1 MVTLTKDLRSQ
12 FGPARDQGS
21 RPTCLAFATSD
32 LHAASRSAPFAPLSV
47 EYLYFHAVQ
56 RSNPPK
62 PHRGVRLKA
71 IIEAMKLDGQ
81 PIESDW
87 PYLANLP
94 YDLSAWTPPSGL
106 SVFRKAMSSGKPSP
120 AIVIAALDNDRAA
133 MLCLRAS
140 EAFYR
145 PNGIGVVE
153 RIKNDPDT
161 GNHAVVA
168 VGHGSLGGDH
178 LILVR
183 NSWGADWGINGHGW
197 LHEEYLSA
205 RLLSFSLMS

>member
-1 MVTLTKDLRSQ
+1 
-12 FGPARDQGS
+12 
-21 RPTCLAFATSD
+21 
-32 LHAASRSAPFAPLSV
+32 
-47 EYLYFHAVQ
+47 
-56 RSNPPK
+56 
-62 PHRGVRLKA
+62 LKA
-71 IIEAMKLDGQ
+71 IGEAMKLDGQ

-106 SVFRKAMSSGKPSP
+106 SVFRKAMSIRKPSP
-120 AIVIAALDNDRAA
+120 AIVIAALDNDRPA
-133 MLCLRAS
+133 MLCLKVS

-145 PNGIGVVE
+145 PNGVGIVE
-153 RIKNDPDT
+153 RVKNDPDT

-168 VGHGSLGGDH
+168 VAHGSLGGDH

-197 LHEEYLSA
+197 LHEDYVSA
-205 RLLSFSLMS
+205 RLLSFSLIS